1 MSTLNLDHPRTVT
14 AFRNIKR
21 LVAGYLTIGVLAL
34 VAIVLLRNNAAEVN
48 SAVWTRSVIVVITAV
63 LLLAFIVRAAR
74 GSRGA
79 YRRLRIVS
87 IITPVAIAVIIA
99 VPGAFPLWMKVEQG
113 VCGLVMI
120 GVAVIVNGRHL
131 RSVFAAQ
138 AVERRRRTRATT

>member
-1 MSTLNLDHPRTVT
+1 MNTVSLDHPRTLS

-21 LVAGYLTIGVLAL
+21 LVAGYLGIGVLAL

-48 SAVWTRSVIVVITAV
+48 SAVWTRSVIVIITAA
-63 LLLAFIVRAAR
+63 LLLVFTVRAAR

-87 IITPVAIAVIIA
+87 IVTPVAIAVIIA
-99 VPGAFPLWMKVEQG
+99 VPGAFPLWMKIEQG
-113 VCGLVMI
+113 VCGVVMI

-131 RSVFAAQ
+131 RSLFAARAIETRSQ
-138 AVERRRRTRATT
+138 TRATT